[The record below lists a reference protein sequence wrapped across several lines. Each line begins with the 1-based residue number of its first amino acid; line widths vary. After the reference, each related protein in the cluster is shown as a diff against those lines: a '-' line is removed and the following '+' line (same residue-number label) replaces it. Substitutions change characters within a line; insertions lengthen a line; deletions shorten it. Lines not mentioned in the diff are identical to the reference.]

1 MLDKK
6 ISIRPII
13 EGISDKKGISIS
25 EEFQNRTLRPII
37 KLQHALI
44 IEMFKQYAL
53 IRKNNLNEMSDEKI
67 IGFIDNSLS
76 KDLQLK
82 NQFIGIVI
90 GHFTVQEHQKYSEIK
105 SEIHKRIL
113 NIIKKRLI
121 DSLRELK

>member
-6 ISIRPII
+6 ILIRPII

-53 IRKNNLNEMSDEKI
+53 MRKNNLNEMSDEKI

-105 SEIHKRIL
+105 SDIHKRIL

-121 DSLRELK
+121 DSLRELQ

>member
-6 ISIRPII
+6 ILIRPII

-90 GHFTVQEHQKYSEIK
+90 GLFTIQEHQKYSEIK

>member
-6 ISIRPII
+6 ILIRPII

-44 IEMFKQYAL
+44 IKMFKQYAVM
-53 IRKNNLNEMSDEKI
+53 RKNNLNVISDEKI
-67 IGFIDNSLS
+67 IEFIDNSLS

-90 GHFTVQEHQKYSEIK
+90 GHFTIQEYQKYSEIK
-105 SEIHKRIL
+105 SDIHKRIL

-121 DSLRELK
+121 DSLREFQ